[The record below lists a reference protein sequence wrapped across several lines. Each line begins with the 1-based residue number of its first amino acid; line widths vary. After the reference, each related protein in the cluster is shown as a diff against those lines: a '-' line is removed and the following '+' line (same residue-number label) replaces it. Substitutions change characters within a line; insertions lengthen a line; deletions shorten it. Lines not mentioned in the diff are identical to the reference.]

1 MSGQAVRPLPVRIPM
16 ELLALSANQQSPKQE
31 GSMRLLKQPKMP
43 WFTMPV
49 VFLVL
54 MVPCSTRARR
64 YDALA

>member
-1 MSGQAVRPLPVRIPM
+1 
-16 ELLALSANQQSPKQE
+16 
-31 GSMRLLKQPKMP
+31 MRLLKQPKMP